1 MLKVTRSRLQQYS
14 VAGLSVGLA
23 LVLML
28 ALDPWL
34 AMTKTPFLLFFGA
47 VMVSAWYAGLRA
59 GLVSTFLSVLIS
71 NYFFIQPI
79 YSLALDLPN
88 TMRLVLFA
96 LQGILFS
103 VLCEALRT
111 AKRRA
116 EMTLGKLQAAEV
128 GYRRIV
134 ETAGEGIWVFDA
146 QLRTEYVNP
155 QLAQMLGY
163 SVEEM
168 LQRPIF
174 DFMDQAAQVEAQRYI
189 ARLKQGMKQRF
200 DFRFRRQDGSNLWGM
215 VSTTPVLGEQGE
227 FQGGLAMVSN
237 LTKRKQIEE
246 SLQIREEQLRLFV
259 EHAPAAIAMLD
270 NQMRYILVSQR
281 WLTDFELQDQ
291 NIIARSHYEVFPEIP
306 DSWREIHAS
315 CLAGAVRKCEK
326 ELFPRAN
333 GSIDWVKWE
342 IHPWRNRADEIG
354 GIIIFTEVI
363 TERVQAEEALQAAN
377 NRTSRILESITE
389 AFVAF
394 DREWRYTYVNQEAAR
409 LLQKPRE
416 ELLGKQLWKDVYPE
430 LIGNTFY
437 REAHR
442 AIAEQVPVELEEF
455 SENLHCWLEIRAYP
469 SAGGLAVYF
478 RDVTERKQAKE
489 ALEQSEAK
497 FRRLFE
503 SNLVGVAFWNAEGL
517 ITDANDA
524 YLRLVG
530 YSRQEFDALG
540 KIQWRSLTPP
550 EYNDVDNRALE
561 EAFATKVSSIYEKEY
576 VRRDGTRVQ
585 VVLGIALMDNSQVNG
600 VAFVLDISERQAAL
614 RERKRA
620 ELERDRLLLAEQKA
634 RATAE
639 AANRMK
645 DEFLAVL
652 SHELRSPLNAMLGWL
667 TLLRTRKFDEAAT
680 ARALETVERNARA
693 QAQLVEDLLDV
704 SRIIQGKLRLNVRAV
719 DLLSVIEAAIDT
731 VRPTALAKNI
741 ELQPVLDPAAGP
753 VFGDSDRLQQIV
765 WNLLSNAVKFTP
777 KGGRAQIRLER
788 VHSYVEI
795 VVADTG
801 QGISPEFLP
810 YVFDRFRQAD
820 SSMTRSFGGLGLGLS
835 IVRNL
840 VELHGGSV
848 HVESPGEGQGTT
860 FTVKLP
866 LSPVSTKIEE
876 PERVHPTVGGSLAFD
891 YTPRLDGLRILVVD
905 DEVDARELLIQILVE
920 CGAEV
925 VALATAD
932 EVIAALQEQT
942 SDSRFDILISDIGMP
957 EQDGYALLRR
967 VRSLESNQGRRI
979 PAIALTAYAR
989 AEDRKAALLAGFQS
1003 HVAKPV
1009 EPGELIALIAN
1020 LTGRTVGN

>member
-1 MLKVTRSRLQQYS
+1 MLKVIRSRLQQYS
-14 VAGLSVGLA
+14 VAGLCVGVA
-23 LVLML
+23 LVVML

-34 AMTKTPFLLFFGA
+34 GMTKTPFLLFFGA
-47 VMVSAWYAGLRA
+47 VMVSAWYKGLRA
-59 GLVSTFLSVLIS
+59 GLLSTLLSVLIS

-103 VLCEALRT
+103 VLCEALHT

-116 EMTLGKLQAAEV
+116 EVSLGSLQAAEV
-128 GYRRIV
+128 RYRHIV
-134 ETAGEGIWVFDA
+134 ETASEGIWLFDA

-174 DFMDQAAQVEAQRYI
+174 DFMDLAVQEEAQGYI

-200 DFRFRRQDGSNLWGM
+200 DFRFRCRDGWNLWTL
-215 VSTTPVLGEQGE
+215 VSTTPILGESGE
-227 FQGGLAMVSN
+227 FQGGLAMVTN

-246 SLQIREEQLRLFV
+246 SLQVREEQLRLFV

-270 NQMRYILVSQR
+270 NQMRYIVVSQR
-281 WLTDFELQDQ
+281 WLTDFQLQDQ
-291 NIIARSHYEVFPEIP
+291 NIIDCSHYEVFPEIP
-306 DSWREIHAS
+306 ESWREIYAS

-326 ELFPRAN
+326 ELFPRAD

-342 IHPWRNRADEIG
+342 VHPWRNRTDEIG

-363 TERVQAEEALQAAN
+363 TDRVKAEEALQAAN
-377 NRTSRILESITE
+377 NRIKTILESITE

-409 LLQKPRE
+409 LLQKPPE
-416 ELLGKQLWKDVYPE
+416 ELLGKQVWNVYPE

-442 AIAEQVPVELEEF
+442 AIAEQVPVELEQF
-455 SENLHCWLEIRAYP
+455 SEVLHSWLEIRAYP
-469 SAGGLAVYF
+469 NAEGLAVYF
-478 RDVTERKQAKE
+478 RDVTERKRAQS

-497 FRRLFE
+497 FRRFFE
-503 SNLVGVAFWNAEGL
+503 SNIVGVAFWNVEGF

-524 YLRLVG
+524 YLHLVG
-530 YSRQEFDALG
+530 YSRQEFNALS
-540 KIQWRSLTPP
+540 KINWRSLTPP
-550 EYNDVDNRALE
+550 EYNELDDRAIE
-561 EAFATKVSSIYEKEY
+561 EAFATRVSSIYEKEY
-576 VRRDGTRVQ
+576 VRRDGTRVPI
-585 VVLGIALMDNSQVNG
+585 VLGIALMDNSRVNG
-600 VAFVLDISERQAAL
+600 VAFVLDISK
-614 RERKRA
+614 RKKA

-667 TLLRTRKFDEAAT
+667 TLLRTKNFDEAAT
-680 ARALETVERNARA
+680 ARALETIERNARA

-719 DLLSVIEAAIDT
+719 DLLPMIEAAIDT
-731 VRPTALAKNI
+731 VRPAALAKNI
-741 ELQPVLDPAAGP
+741 QLQPVLDPAAGP
-753 VFGDSDRLQQIV
+753 VFGDSDRLQQVV

-777 KGGRAQIRLER
+777 KGGRVQIRLER

-795 VVADTG
+795 IVADTG
-801 QGISPEFLP
+801 KGINPEFLP
-810 YVFDRFRQAD
+810 YVFERFRQAD
-820 SSMTRSFGGLGLGLS
+820 SSITRSFGGLGLGLS
-835 IVRNL
+835 IVRHL
-840 VELHGGSV
+840 VDLHGGSV

-866 LSPVSTKIEE
+866 ISPVSSKTEE
-876 PERVHPTVGGSLAFD
+876 PERVHPTVGGSFAFD
-891 YTPRLDGLRILVVD
+891 CTPRLDGLRILVVD

-920 CGAEV
+920 CGAQV
-925 VALATAD
+925 VAVATAD
-932 EVIAALQEQT
+932 EVIAALKEQT
-942 SDSRFDILISDIGMP
+942 SDSPFDILISDIGMP

-967 VRSLESNQGRRI
+967 VRLLESNQGGRI
-979 PAIALTAYAR
+979 PAVALTAYAR

-1009 EPGELIALIAN
+1009 EPGELIAVIGN
-1020 LTGRTVGN
+1020 VTGRTIS

>member
-377 NRTSRILESITE
+377 KRTSRILESITE

-409 LLQKPRE
+409 LLQKPPE

-430 LIGNTFY
+430 FIGNTFY

-455 SENLHCWLEIRAYP
+455 SETLHCWLEIRAYP

-503 SNLVGVAFWNAEGL
+503 SNLVGVAFWNAEGF

-561 EAFATKVSSIYEKEY
+561 EAFATRVSSIYEKEY

-600 VAFVLDISERQAAL
+600 VAFVLDIS
-614 RERKRA
+614 ERKRA

-731 VRPTALAKNI
+731 VRPAALAKNI

-777 KGGRAQIRLER
+777 KGGRVQIRLER

-967 VRSLESNQGRRI
+967 VRSLESNQGGRI

-1020 LTGRTVGN
+1020 LTGRTLGN

>member
-1 MLKVTRSRLQQYS
+1 MLKITRSQLQQYS

-23 LVLML
+23 LMLML
-28 ALDPWL
+28 VLDRWL
-34 AMTKTPFLLFFGA
+34 AMTQTPFLLFFGA
-47 VMVSAWYAGLRA
+47 IMVSAWYKGLRA
-59 GLVSTFLSVLIS
+59 GLLSTFLSVLIS
-71 NYFFIQPI
+71 DYFFLQPI

-116 EMTLGKLQAAEV
+116 EVSLGRLQAAEV
-128 GYRRIV
+128 RYRHIV
-134 ETAGEGIWVFDA
+134 ETAGEGIWLFDA
-146 QLRTEYVNP
+146 GLRTEYVNP

-163 SVEEM
+163 GVEEM

-189 ARLKQGMKQRF
+189 ALLKQGMKQRF
-200 DFRFRRQDGSNLWGM
+200 DFRFRCRDGSNLWTL
-215 VSTTPVLGEQGE
+215 VSTTPILGEQGE

-237 LTKRKQIEE
+237 LTERKQIEE

-259 EHAPAAIAMLD
+259 KYAPAAIAMLD
-270 NQMRYILVSQR
+270 NQMQYILVSQR
-281 WLTDFELQDQ
+281 WLTDFQLHNQ
-291 NIIARSHYEVFPEIP
+291 NIIGRSHYEVFPEIP

-315 CLAGAVRKCEK
+315 CLAGAVEKSEK
-326 ELFPRAN
+326 ELFTRAD

-377 NRTSRILESITE
+377 NRITSILESITE

-394 DREWRYTYVNQEAAR
+394 DRQWRYTYVNQEAAR

-416 ELLGKQLWKDVYPE
+416 ELLGKQVWKDVYPE

-437 REAHR
+437 QEAHR
-442 AIAEQVPVELEEF
+442 AIAEQVPIEFEEF
-455 SENLHCWLEIRAYP
+455 CEVLHRWLEVRAYP
-469 SAGGLAVYF
+469 SAEGLAVYF
-478 RDVTERKQAKE
+478 RDVTERKRAQS

-497 FRRLFE
+497 FRRFFE
-503 SNLVGVAFWNAEGL
+503 SNIVGVAFWNVEGF

-530 YSRQEFDALG
+530 YSRQEFNALS
-540 KIQWRSLTPP
+540 KINWRSLTPP
-550 EYNDVDNRALE
+550 EYKDLDDRAIE
-561 EAFATKVSSIYEKEY
+561 ETFATGVSSIYEKEY
-576 VRRDGTRVQ
+576 VRRDGTRVPI
-585 VVLGIALMDNSQVNG
+585 VLGIALMDNSQVNG
-600 VAFVLDISERQAAL
+600 VAFVLDISK
-614 RERKRA
+614 RKQA

-680 ARALETVERNARA
+680 TRALETIERNAKA

-719 DLLSVIEAAIDT
+719 DLLPVIEAAIDT
-731 VRPTALAKNI
+731 VSPAALAKNI
-741 ELQPVLDPAAGP
+741 RLQPVLDPAAGP
-753 VFGDSDRLQQIV
+753 VFGDSDRLQQVV

-777 KGGRAQIRLER
+777 KGGRVQIRLER

-801 QGISPEFLP
+801 KGISPEFLP

-820 SSMTRSFGGLGLGLS
+820 SSITRSFGGLGLGLS
-835 IVRNL
+835 IVRHL
-840 VELHGGSV
+840 VDLHGGSV

-866 LSPVSTKIEE
+866 ISPVSTKIEE
-876 PERVHPTVGGSLAFD
+876 PRVHPTVGGSLGFD
-891 YTPRLDGLRILVVD
+891 CTPTLDGLRILVVD

-925 VALATAD
+925 VAVASAD
-932 EVIAALQEQT
+932 EVIAALKEQT

-967 VRSLESNQGRRI
+967 VRVLDSNQGGRI
-979 PAIALTAYAR
+979 PAVALTAYAR

-1009 EPGELIALIAN
+1009 EPGELIAVIAN
-1020 LTGRTVGN
+1020 LTGRT

>member
-291 NIIARSHYEVFPEIP
+291 NIIDRSHYEVFPEIP
-306 DSWREIHAS
+306 ESWREIHAS

-363 TERVQAEEALQAAN
+363 TERVQAEEALEAAN

-409 LLQKPRE
+409 LLQKPPE

-503 SNLVGVAFWNAEGL
+503 SNLVGVAFWNAEGF

-524 YLRLVG
+524 YLRIVG

-561 EAFATKVSSIYEKEY
+561 EAFATRVSSIYEKEY

-600 VAFVLDISERQAAL
+600 VAFVLDISER
-614 RERKRA
+614 KKA

-731 VRPTALAKNI
+731 VRPAALAKNI

-777 KGGRAQIRLER
+777 KGGRVQIRLER

-876 PERVHPTVGGSLAFD
+876 PERVHPTVGGSLSFD

-932 EVIAALQEQT
+932 EVIAALEEQT

-967 VRSLESNQGRRI
+967 VRSLELNQGGRI
-979 PAIALTAYAR
+979 PAVALTAYAR

-1003 HVAKPV
+1003 HIAKPV
-1009 EPGELIALIAN
+1009 EPGELIAVIAN

>member
-377 NRTSRILESITE
+377 KRTSRILESITE

-409 LLQKPRE
+409 LLQKPPE

-430 LIGNTFY
+430 FIGNTFY

-455 SENLHCWLEIRAYP
+455 SETLHCWLEIRAYP

-503 SNLVGVAFWNAEGL
+503 SNLVGVAFWNAEGF

-561 EAFATKVSSIYEKEY
+561 EAFATRVSSIYEKEY

-585 VVLGIALMDNSQVNG
+585 VVLGIALMDNSQVHG
-600 VAFVLDISERQAAL
+600 VAFVLDIS
-614 RERKRA
+614 ERKRA

-731 VRPTALAKNI
+731 VRPAALAKNI

-777 KGGRAQIRLER
+777 KGGRVQIRLER

-866 LSPVSTKIEE
+866 LSPVSAKIEE
-876 PERVHPTVGGSLAFD
+876 PERVHPTVGGSLGFD

-967 VRSLESNQGRRI
+967 VRGLQLNQGGRI
-979 PAIALTAYAR
+979 PAVALTAYAR

-1009 EPGELIALIAN
+1009 EPGELIAVIAN
-1020 LTGRTVGN
+1020 LTGRTMRS

>member
-291 NIIARSHYEVFPEIP
+291 NIIDRSHYEVFPEIP
-306 DSWREIHAS
+306 ESWREIHAS

-409 LLQKPRE
+409 LLQKPPE

-437 REAHR
+437 QAAHR

-455 SENLHCWLEIRAYP
+455 SENLQCWLEIRAYP

-478 RDVTERKQAKE
+478 RDVTERKQVKE

-550 EYNDVDNRALE
+550 EYNDLDNRALE
-561 EAFATKVSSIYEKEY
+561 EAFATRVSSIYEKEY

-600 VAFVLDISERQAAL
+600 VAFVLDIS
-614 RERKRA
+614 ERKRA

-731 VRPTALAKNI
+731 VRPAALAKNI

-777 KGGRAQIRLER
+777 KGGRVQIRLER
-788 VHSYVEI
+788 IHSYVEI

-840 VELHGGSV
+840 VDLHGGSV
-848 HVESPGEGQGTT
+848 HVESSGEEQGAT

-876 PERVHPTVGGSLAFD
+876 PERVHPTVGGFLGFD

-932 EVIAALQEQT
+932 EVIAALQEQM

-967 VRSLESNQGRRI
+967 VRSLQSNQGGRI
-979 PAIALTAYAR
+979 PAVALTAYAR

>member
-14 VAGLSVGLA
+14 VAGLCVGVA

-28 ALDPWL
+28 ALDPWF

-47 VMVSAWYAGLRA
+47 VMVSAWYKGLRA

-71 NYFFIQPI
+71 DYFFIQPI

-88 TMRLVLFA
+88 TIRLVLFA

-116 EMTLGKLQAAEV
+116 EVSLEKLQAAEV
-128 GYRRIV
+128 RYRYIV
-134 ETAGEGIWVFDA
+134 ETAGEGIWLFDA

-174 DFMDQAAQVEAQRYI
+174 DFMDQVAQSEAQRYI
-189 ARLKQGMKQRF
+189 ARLKQGMRQRF
-200 DFRFRRQDGSNLWGM
+200 DFQFRCRDGSNLWTL
-215 VSTTPVLGEQGE
+215 VSTTPILAESGE
-227 FQGGLAMVSN
+227 FQGGLAMASN
-237 LTKRKQIEE
+237 LSERKQIEE
-246 SLQIREEQLRLFV
+246 SLQLREEQLRLFV

-281 WLTDFELQDQ
+281 WLTDFQLQNQ
-291 NIIARSHYEVFPEIP
+291 NIIDRSHYEVFPEIP

-315 CLAGAVRKCEK
+315 CLAGEVRKCEK

-363 TERVQAEEALQAAN
+363 TERVQAEKALQSAN
-377 NRTSRILESITE
+377 NRIRKILESIAE

-409 LLQKPRE
+409 LLQKPPE
-416 ELLGKQLWKDVYPE
+416 ELLGKQVWNVYPE

-437 REAHR
+437 QEAHR
-442 AIAEQVPVELEEF
+442 AIAQQVPIELEEF
-455 SENLHCWLEIRAYP
+455 SEVLHCWLEIRAYP
-469 SAGGLAVYF
+469 SAEGLAVYF
-478 RDVTERKQAKE
+478 RDVTERKRGQS

-503 SNLVGVAFWNAEGL
+503 SNLVGVAFWNAEGF

-530 YSRQEFDALG
+530 YSRQEFDVLG
-540 KIQWRSLTPP
+540 KIKWHPLTPP

-561 EAFATKVSSIYEKEY
+561 EAFTTGVSSIYEKEY

-585 VVLGIALMDNSQVNG
+585 VVLGIALMDDSHVNG
-600 VAFVLDISERQAAL
+600 VAFVLDISER
-614 RERKRA
+614 KKA
-620 ELERDRLLLAEQKA
+620 ELERDRLLVAEQKA

-639 AANRMK
+639 AANRIK

-731 VRPTALAKNI
+731 VHPAALAKNI
-741 ELQPVLDPAAGP
+741 QLQPVLDPAAGP

-777 KGGRAQIRLER
+777 KGGRVQIRLER
-788 VHSYVEI
+788 VHSHVEI
-795 VVADTG
+795 IVADTG
-801 QGISPEFLP
+801 KGISPEFLP
-810 YVFDRFRQAD
+810 YVFERFRQAD
-820 SSMTRSFGGLGLGLS
+820 SSITRSFGGLGLGLS

-840 VELHGGSV
+840 VDLHGGSV

-866 LSPVSTKIEE
+866 ISPVSIKIEE

-891 YTPRLDGLRILVVD
+891 CTPRLDGLRILVVD

-925 VALATAD
+925 VAVATAD
-932 EVIAALQEQT
+932 EVIVALEEQT

-957 EQDGYALLRR
+957 EQDGYVLVRR
-967 VRSLESNQGRRI
+967 VRTLDSNQGGRI
-979 PAIALTAYAR
+979 PAVALTAYAR

-1009 EPGELIALIAN
+1009 EPGELIAVIAN
-1020 LTGRTVGN
+1020 LTGRTIS

>member
-14 VAGLSVGLA
+14 VAGLCVGVA

-47 VMVSAWYAGLRA
+47 VMVSAWYKGLRA
-59 GLVSTFLSVLIS
+59 GLLSTLLSVLIS
-71 NYFFIQPI
+71 DYFFIQPI

-88 TMRLVLFA
+88 TIRLVVFA

-116 EMTLGKLQAAEV
+116 EVSLEKLQAAEV
-128 GYRRIV
+128 RYRHIV
-134 ETAGEGIWVFDA
+134 ETAGEGIWLFDA

-168 LQRPIF
+168 LQRSIS
-174 DFMDQAAQVEAQRYI
+174 DFMDQVAQSEAQRYI
-189 ARLKQGMKQRF
+189 ARLKQGMRQRF
-200 DFRFRRQDGSNLWGM
+200 DFQFRCRDGSNLWTL
-215 VSTTPVLGEQGE
+215 VSTTPILAESGE

-237 LTKRKQIEE
+237 LSERKQIEE
-246 SLQIREEQLRLFV
+246 SLQLREEQLRLFV

-270 NQMRYILVSQR
+270 KQMRYILVSQR
-281 WLTDFELQDQ
+281 WLTDFQLQDQ
-291 NIIARSHYEVFPEIP
+291 NIIDRSHYEVFPEIP

-315 CLAGAVRKCEK
+315 CLAGAVRKCDK
-326 ELFPRAN
+326 ELFPRAD

-363 TERVQAEEALQAAN
+363 TERVQAEKALQSAN
-377 NRTSRILESITE
+377 NRIRRILESIAE

-394 DREWRYTYVNQEAAR
+394 DHEWRYTYVNQEAAR
-409 LLQKPRE
+409 LLQKPPE
-416 ELLGKQLWKDVYPE
+416 ELLGKQLWNVYPE

-442 AIAEQVPVELEEF
+442 AIAEQIPIELEEF
-455 SENLHCWLEIRAYP
+455 SEVLHCWLEIRAYP
-469 SAGGLAVYF
+469 SAEGLAVYF

-503 SNLVGVAFWNAEGL
+503 SNLVGVAFWNAEGF

-524 YLRLVG
+524 YLRIVG
-530 YSRQEFDALG
+530 YTRQEFDVLG
-540 KIQWRSLTPP
+540 KIKWHPLTPP

-561 EAFATKVSSIYEKEY
+561 EAFATGVSTIYEKEY

-585 VVLGIALMDNSQVNG
+585 VVLGIALMDDSQVNG
-600 VAFVLDISERQAAL
+600 VAFVLDISK
-614 RERKRA
+614 RKRA
-620 ELERDRLLLAEQKA
+620 ELERDRLLVAEQKA
-634 RATAE
+634 RTTAE

-731 VRPTALAKNI
+731 VCPAALAKNI
-741 ELQPVLDPAAGP
+741 QLQPVLDPAAGT

-777 KGGRAQIRLER
+777 KGGRVQIRLER
-788 VHSYVEI
+788 VHSHVEI

-801 QGISPEFLP
+801 KGISPEFLP
-810 YVFDRFRQAD
+810 YVFERFRQAD
-820 SSMTRSFGGLGLGLS
+820 SSITRSFGGLGLGLS

-840 VELHGGSV
+840 VDLHGGSV

-866 LSPVSTKIEE
+866 LSPVSIKIEE
-876 PERVHPTVGGSLAFD
+876 PERVHPTVGGSLPFD
-891 YTPRLDGLRILVVD
+891 CTPRLDGLRILVVD

-925 VALATAD
+925 VAVATAD
-932 EVIAALQEQT
+932 EVIVALEEQT
-942 SDSRFDILISDIGMP
+942 SDSRFDILMSDIGMP
-957 EQDGYALLRR
+957 EQDGYVLLRR
-967 VRSLESNQGRRI
+967 VRSLDSNQGGRI
-979 PAIALTAYAR
+979 PAVALTAYAR

-1009 EPGELIALIAN
+1009 EPGELIAVIGN
-1020 LTGRTVGN
+1020 LTGRTMS

>member
-1 MLKVTRSRLQQYS
+1 
-14 VAGLSVGLA
+14 
-23 LVLML
+23 
-28 ALDPWL
+28 
-34 AMTKTPFLLFFGA
+34 
-47 VMVSAWYAGLRA
+47 
-59 GLVSTFLSVLIS
+59 
-71 NYFFIQPI
+71 
-79 YSLALDLPN
+79 
-88 TMRLVLFA
+88 
-96 LQGILFS
+96 
-103 VLCEALRT
+103 
-111 AKRRA
+111 
-116 EMTLGKLQAAEV
+116 MTLGKLQAAEV

-174 DFMDQAAQVEAQRYI
+174 DFMDQVAQSKAQRYI

-200 DFRFRRQDGSNLWGM
+200 DFQFRCRDGSNLWTL
-215 VSTTPVLGEQGE
+215 VSTTPILAESGE
-227 FQGGLAMVSN
+227 FQGGLAMASN
-237 LTKRKQIEE
+237 LSERKQIEE
-246 SLQIREEQLRLFV
+246 SLQLREEQLRLFV

-281 WLTDFELQDQ
+281 WLTDFQLQNQ
-291 NIIARSHYEVFPEIP
+291 NIIDRSHYEVFPEIP
-306 DSWREIHAS
+306 ESWREIHAS

-342 IHPWRNRADEIG
+342 IHPWRNRANEIG

-363 TERVQAEEALQAAN
+363 TERVQAEKALQSAN
-377 NRTSRILESITE
+377 NRIRRILESIAE

-409 LLQKPRE
+409 LLQKPPE

-455 SENLHCWLEIRAYP
+455 SENLQCWLEIRAYP

-478 RDVTERKQAKE
+478 RDVTERKQVKE

-503 SNLVGVAFWNAEGL
+503 SNLVGVAFWNAEGF

-561 EAFATKVSSIYEKEY
+561 EAFATRVSSIYEKEY

-600 VAFVLDISERQAAL
+600 VAFVLDIS
-614 RERKRA
+614 ERKRA

-731 VRPTALAKNI
+731 VRPTAQAKNI
-741 ELQPVLDPAAGP
+741 ELQPVLDPVAGP

-876 PERVHPTVGGSLAFD
+876 PERVHPTVGGSLPFD

-932 EVIAALQEQT
+932 EVIAALEEQT

-967 VRSLESNQGRRI
+967 VRSLQSNQGGRI
-979 PAIALTAYAR
+979 PAVALTAYAR

-1020 LTGRTVGN
+1020 LTGRIVGN

>member
-1 MLKVTRSRLQQYS
+1 
-14 VAGLSVGLA
+14 
-23 LVLML
+23 
-28 ALDPWL
+28 
-34 AMTKTPFLLFFGA
+34 
-47 VMVSAWYAGLRA
+47 
-59 GLVSTFLSVLIS
+59 
-71 NYFFIQPI
+71 
-79 YSLALDLPN
+79 
-88 TMRLVLFA
+88 
-96 LQGILFS
+96 
-103 VLCEALRT
+103 
-111 AKRRA
+111 
-116 EMTLGKLQAAEV
+116 
-128 GYRRIV
+128 
-134 ETAGEGIWVFDA
+134 
-146 QLRTEYVNP
+146 
-155 QLAQMLGY
+155 
-163 SVEEM
+163 
-168 LQRPIF
+168 
-174 DFMDQAAQVEAQRYI
+174 
-189 ARLKQGMKQRF
+189 
-200 DFRFRRQDGSNLWGM
+200 
-215 VSTTPVLGEQGE
+215 
-227 FQGGLAMVSN
+227 
-237 LTKRKQIEE
+237 
-246 SLQIREEQLRLFV
+246 
-259 EHAPAAIAMLD
+259 
-270 NQMRYILVSQR
+270 
-281 WLTDFELQDQ
+281 
-291 NIIARSHYEVFPEIP
+291 
-306 DSWREIHAS
+306 
-315 CLAGAVRKCEK
+315 
-326 ELFPRAN
+326 
-333 GSIDWVKWE
+333 
-342 IHPWRNRADEIG
+342 
-354 GIIIFTEVI
+354 
-363 TERVQAEEALQAAN
+363 
-377 NRTSRILESITE
+377 
-389 AFVAF
+389 
-394 DREWRYTYVNQEAAR
+394 
-409 LLQKPRE
+409 
-416 ELLGKQLWKDVYPE
+416 
-430 LIGNTFY
+430 
-437 REAHR
+437 
-442 AIAEQVPVELEEF
+442 
-455 SENLHCWLEIRAYP
+455 
-469 SAGGLAVYF
+469 
-478 RDVTERKQAKE
+478 
-489 ALEQSEAK
+489 
-497 FRRLFE
+497 
-503 SNLVGVAFWNAEGL
+503 
-517 ITDANDA
+517 
-524 YLRLVG
+524 
-530 YSRQEFDALG
+530 
-540 KIQWRSLTPP
+540 
-550 EYNDVDNRALE
+550 
-561 EAFATKVSSIYEKEY
+561 
-576 VRRDGTRVQ
+576 
-585 VVLGIALMDNSQVNG
+585 
-600 VAFVLDISERQAAL
+600 
-614 RERKRA
+614 
-620 ELERDRLLLAEQKA
+620 LLAEQKA

-719 DLLSVIEAAIDT
+719 DLLSVIQAAIDT

-876 PERVHPTVGGSLAFD
+876 PERVHPTVGGSLGFD

-967 VRSLESNQGRRI
+967 VRSLQSNQGGRI
-979 PAIALTAYAR
+979 PAVALTAYAR

>member
-876 PERVHPTVGGSLAFD
+876 PERVHPTVGGSLGFD

>member
-14 VAGLSVGLA
+14 VAGLCVGVA

-47 VMVSAWYAGLRA
+47 VMVSAWYKGLRA

-71 NYFFIQPI
+71 DYFFIQPI

-88 TMRLVLFA
+88 TIRLVLFA

-116 EMTLGKLQAAEV
+116 EVSLEKLQAAEV
-128 GYRRIV
+128 RYRHIV
-134 ETAGEGIWVFDA
+134 ETAGEGIWLFDA

-168 LQRPIF
+168 LQRSIS
-174 DFMDQAAQVEAQRYI
+174 DFMDQVAQSEAQRYI
-189 ARLKQGMKQRF
+189 ARLKQGMRQRF
-200 DFRFRRQDGSNLWGM
+200 DFQFRCRDGSNLWTL
-215 VSTTPVLGEQGE
+215 VSTTPILAESGE

-237 LTKRKQIEE
+237 LSERKQIEE
-246 SLQIREEQLRLFV
+246 SLQLREEQLRLFV

-270 NQMRYILVSQR
+270 KQMRYILVSQR
-281 WLTDFELQDQ
+281 WLTDFQLQDQ
-291 NIIARSHYEVFPEIP
+291 NIIDRSHYEVFPEIP

-315 CLAGAVRKCEK
+315 CLAGAVRKCDK
-326 ELFPRAN
+326 ELFPRAD

-377 NRTSRILESITE
+377 KRITKILESITE

-409 LLQKPRE
+409 LLQKPTE
-416 ELLGKQLWKDVYPE
+416 ELLGKQIWNDVYPE
-430 LIGNTFY
+430 LIGSTFY
-437 REAHR
+437 QEAHR
-442 AIAEQVPVELEEF
+442 AIAEQVPIELEEF
-455 SENLHCWLEIRAYP
+455 SEVLHCWLEIRAYP
-469 SAGGLAVYF
+469 STEGLAVYF
-478 RDVTERKQAKE
+478 RDVTERKRAQS
-489 ALEQSEAK
+489 ALQQSEAK

-503 SNLVGVAFWNAEGL
+503 SNLVGVAFWNAEGF

-524 YLRLVG
+524 YLRIVG
-530 YSRQEFDALG
+530 YSRQEFDVLG
-540 KIQWRSLTPP
+540 KIKWHPLTPP

-561 EAFATKVSSIYEKEY
+561 EAFATGVSSIYEKEY

-585 VVLGIALMDNSQVNG
+585 VVLGIALMDDSQVNG

-614 RERKRA
+614 RERKKA

-634 RATAE
+634 RAKAE

-731 VRPTALAKNI
+731 VCPAALAKNI
-741 ELQPVLDPAAGP
+741 QLQPVLDPAAGP

-765 WNLLSNAVKFTP
+765 WNLLSNAIKFTP
-777 KGGRAQIRLER
+777 KGGRVQIRLER

-801 QGISPEFLP
+801 KGISPEFLP

-820 SSMTRSFGGLGLGLS
+820 SSITRSFGGLGLGLS
-835 IVRNL
+835 IVRHL
-840 VELHGGSV
+840 VDLHGGSV
-848 HVESPGEGQGTT
+848 HVESLGEGQGTT

-866 LSPVSTKIEE
+866 ISPVSTKTQE
-876 PERVHPTVGGSLAFD
+876 PERVHPTVG
-891 YTPRLDGLRILVVD
+891 
-905 DEVDARELLIQILVE
+905 
-920 CGAEV
+920 
-925 VALATAD
+925 
-932 EVIAALQEQT
+932 
-942 SDSRFDILISDIGMP
+942 
-957 EQDGYALLRR
+957 
-967 VRSLESNQGRRI
+967 
-979 PAIALTAYAR
+979 
-989 AEDRKAALLAGFQS
+989 
-1003 HVAKPV
+1003 
-1009 EPGELIALIAN
+1009 AN
-1020 LTGRTVGN
+1020 V